1 MSVLLITRSDDNTS
15 IDAVASAIR
24 RRGGVPIRVDT
35 DRYPEL
41 VRISTRYETTR
52 ARRTL
57 RLQEGSFDLGEVE
70 AVWYRRFHAGAA
82 LPSALSD
89 LRQPCVAEARRTLL
103 GTIAALD
110 CFQMDPL
117 ESVRRTD
124 HKELQIL
131 RAAQLGLDVPRT
143 LFSNDPDDVRDFS
156 RDVGGVI
163 TKMQSSFAV
172 YRGGVENVV
181 FTNVVHPED
190 LDDLSGLRFCPMVF
204 QEHLPKA
211 LELRVTVVGRKV
223 MAASIDSQRSAL
235 TQVDWRRD
243 GVGLLEDWRPY
254 TLPES
259 VERGLLALLSSL
271 GLNYGAADFVVTPD
285 GRHVFLEVNAVGEF
299 FWLERAPGLPIA
311 ESIADILLGRAE
323 RAIPLPNAG
332 PLSL

>member
-24 RRGGVPIRVDT
+24 RRGGAPIRVDT

-41 VRISTRYETTR
+41 VRISTRYEETR

-57 RLQEGSFDLGEVE
+57 RLPEGTFDLGEVE

-89 LRQPCVAEARRTLL
+89 LRQPCVDEARRTLL

-143 LFSNDPDDVRDFS
+143 LFSNDPDDVRDFY
-156 RDVGGVI
+156 RDVGGVV
-163 TKMQSSFAV
+163 TKMQSSFAI

-323 RAIPLPNAG
+323 RA
-332 PLSL
+332 